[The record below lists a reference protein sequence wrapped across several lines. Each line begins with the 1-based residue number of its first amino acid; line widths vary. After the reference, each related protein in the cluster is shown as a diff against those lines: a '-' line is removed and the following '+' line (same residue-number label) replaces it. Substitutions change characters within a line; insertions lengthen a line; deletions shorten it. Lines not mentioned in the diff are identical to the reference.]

1 MGFTVEVVSLLVPTQ
16 LFPTGLPLNCL
27 PPVGPTS
34 LQNSIPSVSLN
45 DSATFFS
52 LTFCPIWEL
61 LFSYTSLAVLMAY
74 TSTLAHIQF
83 LQTLNYNLCWRRG
96 LTIQSTWC
104 SPFYLHPTPTLS
116 LCVHVCVPLQ
126 FQYQGNTDLVEWIW
140 WHFLFFHSVGKL
152 QKYWSYTPS
161 LDVS

>member
-1 MGFTVEVVSLLVPTQ
+1 MGFTVEVVSLLVPTE

-34 LQNSIPSVSLN
+34 LQKSIPSVSLN

-52 LTFCPIWEL
+52 LTFCPTWEL
-61 LFSYTSLAVLMAY
+61 LLSYTSLAVLMAY
-74 TSTLAHIQF
+74 TSILAHIQF

-96 LTIQSTWC
+96 LTIQSTWY
-104 SPFYLHPTPTLS
+104 SPFYLQPHTHPFFVCA
-116 LCVHVCVPLQ
+116 CVCSLQ

-152 QKYWSYTPS
+152 QKYWSYTPP
-161 LDVS
+161 LDVC